1 MLRGKR
7 DGRGR
12 IVCHGGGR
20 REIWNNENPKPVRQ
34 RPTLCTHCTSW
45 KNLNRPHQ
53 GNTNHESMK
62 IRKYKNRNILEFQIH
77 QTAGQ
82 YYARIARELQYQS
95 PVGRVWKG
103 SKVHN
108 TNWTENVGRHWKS
121 NMFGM
126 FYYHCN
132 EPIGRSSKLFLK
144 SRNLSVRNKAIIVT
158 PVHW

>member
-62 IRKYKNRNILEFQIH
+62 IRKCKYRNTLKFQIH

-103 SKVHN
+103 TYYKL
-108 TNWTENVGRHWKS
+108 NWKCGKTLKIKYVWYVLLSLH
-121 NMFGM
+121 
-126 FYYHCN
+126 